1 MFCKKCGKATVYK
14 HAKDKDGN
22 EKSPPRLMCSE
33 QERCGSGSCYFSE
46 VLDGVCDILEQ
57 CIEDFEIRIQ
67 NDTGDS
73 VKLHAQLIKNL
84 EKKLSDL
91 KAKELSQ
98 WDAQSDP
105 DPAKRMQQEIFQQ
118 LNAKLLKEK
127 EEVQQALC
135 KAYESMPEP
144 VNYEDQVKRFKDA
157 LEALKDPEA
166 SAEKKNNL
174 LKECIDRIEF
184 YREKPQRINGKWNN
198 PPIELDV
205 KLRV

>member
-1 MFCKKCGKATVYK
+1 M
-14 HAKDKDGN
+14 
-22 EKSPPRLMCSE
+22 P
-33 QERCGSGSCYFSE
+33 
-46 VLDGVCDILEQ
+46 
-57 CIEDFEIRIQ
+57 
-67 NDTGDS
+67 
-73 VKLHAQLIKNL
+73 
-84 EKKLSDL
+84 
-91 KAKELSQ
+91 
-98 WDAQSDP
+98 
-105 DPAKRMQQEIFQQ
+105 QEIYQQ
-118 LNAKLLKEK
+118 LNARLLKEK

-157 LEALKDPEA
+157 LEALKDPDLD
-166 SAEKKNNL
+166 AEKKNNL